1 MNASLLSDGTKAS
14 VQVAAR
20 RAKATDL
27 MTDGLRRL
35 RCWCVRSMFIRSIVQ
50 MKMSLLQRQMSMCM
64 HEEVEVQNEKEQ
76 GRKHVAWIKEKRKI
90 PLCETP
96 VCGK

>member
-1 MNASLLSDGTKAS
+1 MNASLLGDGTKAS

-35 RCWCVRSMFIRSIVQ
+35 RCWCVRSMFIIVQ
-50 MKMSLLQRQMSMCM
+50 MKMSLLQMSMCM
-64 HEEVEVQNEKEQ
+64 HEEVEVQNNEEENRR
-76 GRKHVAWIKEKRKI
+76 RKHVAWIKEKRKI

-96 VCGK
+96 VVGS

>member
-50 MKMSLLQRQMSMCM
+50 MKMSLLQRQMSMCICTKKLKCKM
-64 HEEVEVQNEKEQ
+64 KKNRDENTWL
-76 GRKHVAWIKEKRKI
+76 G
-90 PLCETP
+90 
-96 VCGK
+96 